1 MAESLVPPL
10 HQDSGIGCCHC
21 SHPPVRCRD
30 LGPPSAADQAT
41 GAVSSTLLVLH
52 LWHQMAR
59 PRVERSSHQE
69 SQPAQ
74 HRVHFALGAA
84 ALGWPH
90 HKGGRCTHFK
100 AVFFNELQEGKR
112 DHGAPRKRYKDQ
124 LKKQPAL
131 VMAAGSLRPRQLT
144 LISEKSQS

>member
-1 MAESLVPPL
+1 
-10 HQDSGIGCCHC
+10 
-21 SHPPVRCRD
+21 
-30 LGPPSAADQAT
+30 
-41 GAVSSTLLVLH
+41 
-52 LWHQMAR
+52 MAR

-90 HKGGRCTHFK
+90 HKDERCTHFK

-124 LKKQPAL
+124 LK
-131 VMAAGSLRPRQLT
+131 RQLAQAGISRQSWQQEASDRDSWRSSVRKAGCEFEAEKNKRRKGKT
-144 LISEKSQS
+144 QEAERASSIPTILIPNLRLSKVR